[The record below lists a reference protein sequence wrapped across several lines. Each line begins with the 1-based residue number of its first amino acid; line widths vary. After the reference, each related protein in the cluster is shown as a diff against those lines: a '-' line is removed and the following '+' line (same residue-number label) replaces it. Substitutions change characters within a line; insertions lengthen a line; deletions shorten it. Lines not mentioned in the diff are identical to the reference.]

1 MTKEELQKIV
11 DELSA
16 ERNKS
21 LTSLSDNELVDIFFR
36 IHINIFTSTF
46 FPASVELLDEIK
58 DLNSAYMVYFR
69 LRTNAVRYLLE
80 LYLTF
85 AHIANLSQ
93 ADRFVRVHVMS
104 IKEKIDLHQTDLE
117 IHKLSPTEATLDK
130 LNNNGKEYIE
140 FLSLHGNLDNKLPS
154 SIGDFFENGTSVKKS
169 LKQFGVGSDI
179 KYTEEIKNN
188 SKISE
193 DTKIQLFSMYS
204 LLSLYAHPKLSTI
217 VKFEKFIGFTE
228 EQKRTEIQKGRD
240 EVGAF
245 LKFISQHMLILTKE
259 VLVEKQNEYEAKK

>member
-11 DELSA
+11 NELSVVRDEA
-16 ERNKS
+16 IKTFS
-21 LTSLSDNELVDIFFR
+21 KNELVDRFFLSQ
-36 IHINIFTSTF
+36 INIFTSTYF
-46 FPASVELLDEIK
+46 LASTELLSEIK
-58 DLNSAYMVYFR
+58 DLNDAYPAYFR
-69 LRTNAVRYLLE
+69 LRVSAVRYLLE
-80 LYLTF
+80 LYLTS

-93 ADRFVRVHVMS
+93 ADRFARVHAMS

-154 SIGDFFENGTSVKKS
+154 SIDDFFENGTSVKKS
-169 LKQFGVGSDI
+169 LKQFGIGTDI

-188 SKISE
+188 SKIPE
-193 DTKIQLFSMYS
+193 DTKIKMFSMYS
-204 LLSLYAHPKLSTI
+204 LLSLDIHPKLTTI
-217 VKFEKFIGFTE
+217 IEFEKFIGFTE